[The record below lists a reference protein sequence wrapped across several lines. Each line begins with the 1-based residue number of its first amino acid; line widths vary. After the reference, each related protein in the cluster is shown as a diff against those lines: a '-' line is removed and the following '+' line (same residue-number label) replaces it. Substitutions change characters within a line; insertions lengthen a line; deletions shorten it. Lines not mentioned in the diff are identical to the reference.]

1 MLSKFVKQIFG
12 PVETLAF
19 FENRREQSVS
29 HCRDRPPRSVTG
41 RGKEKTRAT
50 PMAANRMP

>member
-19 FENRREQSVS
+19 FENQRERSVS
-29 HCRDRPPRSVTG
+29 HCRDRR
-41 RGKEKTRAT
+41 RA
-50 PMAANRMP
+50 A